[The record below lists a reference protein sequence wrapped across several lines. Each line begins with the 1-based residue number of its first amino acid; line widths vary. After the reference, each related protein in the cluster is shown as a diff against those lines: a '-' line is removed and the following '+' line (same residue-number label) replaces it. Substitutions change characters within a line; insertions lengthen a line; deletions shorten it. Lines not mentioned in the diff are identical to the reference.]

1 MRGLALMVIDVVRLF
16 NSRSRVFTG
25 RTPCPSTNADGPN
38 HGRRWLAQAMMTLA
52 AWLVAFLTVL
62 AISTLFRDEL
72 ASLPLA
78 LRALVLSGV
87 LVALM
92 VNVVMPVVSVAIKRW
107 LPPGRRAERDMR
119 SEPLEHPPADRQTSS
134 ALTRSRHWKKL
145 DKRAPTVASAP
156 QAPHA
161 SGPVGGQ

>member
-1 MRGLALMVIDVVRLF
+1 M
-16 NSRSRVFTG
+16 
-25 RTPCPSTNADGPN
+25 PEHPNADGPN

-78 LRALVLSGV
+78 LRALVPSGV

-134 ALTRSRHWKKL
+134 ALTPGHGTGKSSTSERPPSLPRRRL
-145 DKRAPTVASAP
+145 RTPLV
-156 QAPHA
+156 Q
-161 SGPVGGQ
+161 